1 MTELV
6 HVVDDEEKIR
16 NLIRDALAFE
26 GYEIETFADGTSFL
40 EAAANRRP
48 DVVLLDLKMP
58 DPDGWEVAAE
68 MREREEDPPPMLAV
82 TAILEPGDE
91 PVPGE
96 TSDFDAIVQK
106 PFRLEELKDVVAEH
120 VGRPA

>member
-6 HVVDDEEKIR
+6 HIVDDEEGIR
-16 NLIRDALAFE
+16 NLIRDALAVE
-26 GYEIETFADGTSFL
+26 GYEIETFGDGISFL
-40 EAAANRRP
+40 KASAHRRP

-68 MREREEDPPPMLAV
+68 LRDREDDPPPMLAV
-82 TAILEPGDE
+82 TAILEPGHDPLAGQE
-91 PVPGE
+91 AG
-96 TSDFDAIVQK
+96 FDAIVQK

-120 VGRPA
+120 LERPT